1 MAKLAIA
8 PPVDEMLKPV
18 ATVLAVLVSDDAVRV
33 KIGAASGGAEYGGAE
48 DGGAGEGAG
57 ATGADDGEV
66 EVSGA
71 TGADDGEV
79 EVSGATGTDDG
90 EVEVSGATGADDG
103 GGSKV
108 VICFDGADARPLPR
122 KFVALIVKV

>member
-33 KIGAASGGAEYGGAE
+33 KIGATSGGAEYGGAEDGGAEDGGAE

-66 EVSGA
+66 DVSGA

-79 EVSGATGTDDG
+79 EVSGATG
-90 EVEVSGATGADDG
+90 ADDG
-103 GGSKV
+103 GDSKV
-108 VICFDGADARPLPR
+108 VICFDGADATPLPR
-122 KFVALIVKV
+122 MFVALIVKV

>member
-57 ATGADDGEV
+57 ATGTDDGEV

-71 TGADDGEV
+71 TGA
-79 EVSGATGTDDG
+79 DDG

>member
-33 KIGAASGGAEYGGAE
+33 KIGATSGGAEYGGAEDGGAEDGGAE

-66 EVSGA
+66 
-71 TGADDGEV
+71 D
-79 EVSGATGTDDG
+79 
-90 EVEVSGATGADDG
+90 VSGATGADDG
-103 GGSKV
+103 GDSKV
-108 VICFDGADARPLPR
+108 VICFDGADATPLPR
-122 KFVALIVKV
+122 MFVALIVKV